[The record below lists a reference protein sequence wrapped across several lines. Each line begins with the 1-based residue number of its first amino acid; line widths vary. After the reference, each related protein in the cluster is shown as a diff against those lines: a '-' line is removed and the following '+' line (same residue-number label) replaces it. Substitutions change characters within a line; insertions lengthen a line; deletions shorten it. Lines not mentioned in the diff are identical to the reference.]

1 MLFIDIII
9 KGTGLAC
16 PAPMLAKYHNV
27 QEALHVAPACELTHK
42 TTVPPQ
48 QMEMMRQ

>member
-16 PAPMLAKYHNV
+16 PAPMLAKHHNV
-27 QEALHVAPACELTHK
+27 QEALHGGCVG
-42 TTVPPQ
+42 
-48 QMEMMRQ
+48 